1 MYGLGKSLATKA
13 ADILTIIY
21 FMYFCRC
28 LMRDLAQL
36 WLPSSSLM
44 ATAFRSPMRTENV
57 GDCHSTSACIGVHVV
72 TTNLYPNAAEFVSLY
87 VNHLLNESIEKQ
99 FTAFYYGFHSVSDSN
114 ALTVSPLCLQE
125 WFPLIINLKVKLILI
140 ILYMCLFHFAAVS
153 PRGDRDAG
161 VWMPWIQHARPRKC
175 YSLWWVWSNWHNHQ
189 VQ

>member
-1 MYGLGKSLATKA
+1 
-13 ADILTIIY
+13 
-21 FMYFCRC
+21 MYFCRC

-44 ATAFRSPMRTENV
+44 ATAFRSPVRTENV
-57 GDCHSTSACIGVHVV
+57 GYCHSTSACIGVHVV

-140 ILYMCLFHFAAVS
+140 ILYMCLFSFTLQLFRPEEIEMLVCGC
-153 PRGDRDAG
+153 PEFN
-161 VWMPWIQHARPRKC
+161 MHALESVTVYDEYDQTDTTIR
-175 YSLWWVWSNWHNHQ
+175 YSNKPQLL
-189 VQ
+189 